1 MIDYISVSVYIL
13 DEPSAFYAE
22 ELFES
27 VDGSG
32 TDEEKLTRIFI
43 LRSEIDLVSIDHV
56 YKKMFGKK
64 LEKVVRDET
73 SGQYRDSLEA
83 LLHCYK
89 R

>member
-1 MIDYISVSVYIL
+1 MIDEVSISVYIL

-43 LRSEIDLVSIDHV
+43 LRAEIDLLSIDHV

-83 LLHCYK
+83 LLHRYK

>member
-1 MIDYISVSVYIL
+1 M

-22 ELFES
+22 ELFET
-27 VDGSG
+27 VEGAG
-32 TDEEKLTRIFI
+32 TDEEKLSRIFL
-43 LRSEIDLVSIDHV
+43 LRAETDLVSVDHV

-73 SGQYRDSLEA
+73 SGQYREALEA
-83 LLHCYK
+83 LLHSYK

>member
-1 MIDYISVSVYIL
+1 MIDEVSISVYIL

-43 LRSEIDLVSIDHV
+43 LRAEIDLLSIDHI

-83 LLHCYK
+83 LLHSYK

>member
-1 MIDYISVSVYIL
+1 MIDDAFVSVYIL

-27 VDGSG
+27 IDGSG
-32 TDEEKLTRIFI
+32 TDEEKLSRIFI
-43 LRSEIDLVSIDHV
+43 LRAEIDLVSIDHV

-73 SGQYRDSLEA
+73 SGQYRESLEA
-83 LLHCYK
+83 LLHCY
-89 R
+89 RR

>member
-1 MIDYISVSVYIL
+1 MIDDVSVSVYIL

-43 LRSEIDLVSIDHV
+43 LRAEIDLVSIDHV

-64 LEKVVRDET
+64 LEKVVKDET

-83 LLHCYK
+83 LLNCYK

>member
-1 MIDYISVSVYIL
+1 M

-22 ELFES
+22 ELFDS
-27 VDGSG
+27 FDGAG
-32 TDEEKLTRIFI
+32 TDEEKLSRIFL
-43 LRSEIDLVSIDHV
+43 LRAEIDLVSVDHV

-64 LEKVVRDET
+64 LEKVVREET
-73 SGQYRDSLEA
+73 SGPYSDGLEA